1 MGSTK
6 QFRIKQKN
14 PHQTR
19 PNISSSGESASCFLL
34 LSFSLQCFPLP
45 NHQRVRC
52 LFLSLFPMVSDAESV
67 HLPPIHQHLDRFVRV
82 ASFRYLLWD
91 HKPLTDFWMTGPG
104 TVKKLEKHGIDL
116 KSYYAS
122 AECTARHL
130 DPLTTNLVVA
140 DASRTEKTICL
151 AVSPSLK
158 AYGIPGRARL
168 FEVVQKVKE
177 VNAQRLREAA
187 RTRKAVYKDGTPT
200 FASSSYDSLALSAD
214 PSIAVDYLIAPP
226 RMAYYEK
233 VSRQIYGIYLKYIA
247 PEDIVVYSIDECF
260 FDLTSYLSHY
270 HMSAHDLVKTMIRE
284 VLYTTGIT
292 ATGGIGTNLYL
303 AKLAMDITAKHAAP
317 DADGVRIAELDE
329 ESFRYLLWDHKP
341 LTDFWMTG
349 PGTVKK
355 LEKHGIR
362 TMGELARYSLNYQ
375 DILYKEFGVDAELLI
390 DHAWG
395 LEPCGMKE
403 IKAYKPSTNSI
414 SEGQVLAC
422 PYPYDKARIIVQEMA
437 DSLVLQLTD
446 KGLVTDSLTLDVGYD
461 RENCD
466 NGTYHGPVHIDHYGR
481 TVPKGAHGSVRLDNP
496 TNLGS
501 QLIKA
506 AATLFDQIA
515 DKTLTVRR
523 ITIAANRVVKD
534 EGVFQ
539 VDLFTDTS
547 KLEKEKQLQE
557 VMLGLKKKF
566 GKNAVLKGTNY
577 LDGATMK
584 ERNKQIGGHKAE

>member
-1 MGSTK
+1 MS
-6 QFRIKQKN
+6 QRRVF
-14 PHQTR
+14 
-19 PNISSSGESASCFLL
+19 SC
-34 LSFSLQCFPLP
+34 
-45 NHQRVRC
+45 
-52 LFLSLFPMVSDAESV
+52 
-67 HLPPIHQHLDRFVRV
+67 
-82 ASFRYLLWD
+82 
-91 HKPLTDFWMTGPG
+91 
-104 TVKKLEKHGIDL
+104 IDL

-122 AECTARHL
+122 AECCARHL

-140 DASRTEKTICL
+140 DASRTEKTICF
-151 AVSPSLK
+151 AVFPSLK

-177 VNAQRLREAA
+177 VNAQRLREAV
-187 RTRKAVYKDGTPT
+187 RLRKAVYKNGVPT
-200 FASSSYDSLALSAD
+200 FASSSYDSTALSD

-247 PEDIVVYSIDECF
+247 SEDIVVYSIDECF
-260 FDLTSYLSHY
+260 FDLISYLSHY

-292 ATGGIGTNLYL
+292 ATAGIGSNLYL

-329 ESFRYLLWDHKP
+329 ESFRYLLCDHKP

-403 IKAYKPSTNSI
+403 IKAYKPNT
-414 SEGQVLAC
+414 
-422 PYPYDKARIIVQEMA
+422 K
-437 DSLVLQLTD
+437 
-446 KGLVTDSLTLDVGYD
+446 D
-461 RENCD
+461 R
-466 NGTYHGPVHIDHYGR
+466 
-481 TVPKGAHGSVRLDNP
+481 KSV
-496 TNLGS
+496 
-501 QLIKA
+501 
-506 AATLFDQIA
+506 
-515 DKTLTVRR
+515 V
-523 ITIAANRVVKD
+523 
-534 EGVFQ
+534 
-539 VDLFTDTS
+539 
-547 KLEKEKQLQE
+547 
-557 VMLGLKKKF
+557 
-566 GKNAVLKGTNY
+566 
-577 LDGATMK
+577 
-584 ERNKQIGGHKAE
+584 

>member
-1 MGSTK
+1 
-6 QFRIKQKN
+6 
-14 PHQTR
+14 
-19 PNISSSGESASCFLL
+19 
-34 LSFSLQCFPLP
+34 
-45 NHQRVRC
+45 
-52 LFLSLFPMVSDAESV
+52 
-67 HLPPIHQHLDRFVRV
+67 
-82 ASFRYLLWD
+82 
-91 HKPLTDFWMTGPG
+91 MTEPR
-104 TVKKLEKHGIDL
+104 KIYACIDL

-122 AECTARHL
+122 AECCARHL
-130 DPLTTNLVVA
+130 DPLSTNLVVA

-177 VNAQRLREAA
+177 VNAQRLREAV
-187 RTRKAVYKDGTPT
+187 RLRKAVYKDGVPI
-200 FASSSYDSLALSAD
+200 FASSSYDSTTLSD

-260 FDLTSYLSHY
+260 FDITSYLSHY
-270 HMSAHDLVKTMIRE
+270 RMSAHDLVKTMIRE

-292 ATGGIGTNLYL
+292 ATAGIGSNLYL

-414 SEGQVLAC
+414 SEGQVLSC

-481 TVPKGAHGSVRLDNP
+481 TVPKGAHGTVKLDNP

-506 AATLFDQIA
+506 TATLFDQIA

-534 EGVFQ
+534 EGIFQ
-539 VDLFTDTS
+539 VDLFTDTT

>member
-1 MGSTK
+1 MTIER
-6 QFRIKQKN
+6 RIF
-14 PHQTR
+14 
-19 PNISSSGESASCFLL
+19 AC
-34 LSFSLQCFPLP
+34 
-45 NHQRVRC
+45 
-52 LFLSLFPMVSDAESV
+52 
-67 HLPPIHQHLDRFVRV
+67 
-82 ASFRYLLWD
+82 
-91 HKPLTDFWMTGPG
+91 
-104 TVKKLEKHGIDL
+104 IDL

-122 AECTARHL
+122 AECCARHL

-177 VNAQRLREAA
+177 VNAQRLREAV
-187 RTRKAVYKDGTPT
+187 RLRKAVYKDGVPT
-200 FASSSYDSLALSAD
+200 FASSSYDSTALSD

-260 FDLTSYLSHY
+260 FDITSYLSHY

-292 ATGGIGTNLYL
+292 ATAGIGTNLYL

-329 ESFRYLLWDHKP
+329 ESYRYLLWDHKP

-403 IKAYKPSTNSI
+403 IKAYRPSTNSI
-414 SEGQVLAC
+414 SEGQVLSC

-466 NGTYHGPVHIDHYGR
+466 NGSYHGPVHIDHYGR
-481 TVPKGAHGSVRLDNP
+481 TVPKGAHGTVKLDNP

-501 QLIKA
+501 QLIKS
-506 AATLFDQIA
+506 AATLFDQIV
-515 DKTLTVRR
+515 DKSLTVRR

-534 EGVFQ
+534 EGIFQ
-539 VDLFTDTS
+539 VDLFTDTT

-577 LDGATMK
+577 LDGATMR
-584 ERNKQIGGHKAE
+584 ERNKQIGGHKAD

>member
-1 MGSTK
+1 MAK
-6 QFRIKQKN
+6 QR
-14 PHQTR
+14 T
-19 PNISSSGESASCFLL
+19 
-34 LSFSLQCFPLP
+34 
-45 NHQRVRC
+45 
-52 LFLSLFPMVSDAESV
+52 
-67 HLPPIHQHLDRFVRV
+67 
-82 ASFRYLLWD
+82 YLA
-91 HKPLTDFWMTGPG
+91 
-104 TVKKLEKHGIDL
+104 IDL

-122 AECTARHL
+122 AECCARHL

-177 VNAQRLREAA
+177 VNAQRLREAVKTH
-187 RTRKAVYKDGTPT
+187 RAVYKDGHPT
-200 FASSSYDSLALSAD
+200 FASASYDSTTLTD

-247 PEDIVVYSIDECF
+247 PEDIVVYSIDEVF
-260 FDLTSYLSHY
+260 IDATSYLSHY
-270 HMSAHDLVKTMIRE
+270 HMSAHDLAKTMIRE

-292 ATGGIGTNLYL
+292 ATAGIGTNLYL
-303 AKLAMDITAKHAAP
+303 AKLAMDITAKHAQP
-317 DADGVRIAELDE
+317 DADGVRIAELNE
-329 ESFRYLLWDHKP
+329 ESYRYLLWDHKP

-403 IKAYKPSTNSI
+403 IKTYRPSTNSI

-422 PYPYDKARIIVQEMA
+422 PYEYSKAQIIVQEMA

-446 KGLVTDSLTLDVGYD
+446 KGLVTDSLTLNVGYD

-466 NGTYHGPVHIDHYGR
+466 KGTYHGPVHVDRYGR

-534 EGVFQ
+534 EGIFQ
-539 VDLFTDTS
+539 VDLFTNTT
-547 KLEKEKQLQE
+547 KMEKEKQLQE

-577 LDGATMK
+577 LDGATMR
-584 ERNKQIGGHKAE
+584 ERNKTIGGHKAD

>member
-1 MGSTK
+1 M
-6 QFRIKQKN
+6 
-14 PHQTR
+14 
-19 PNISSSGESASCFLL
+19 
-34 LSFSLQCFPLP
+34 
-45 NHQRVRC
+45 QRTYAC
-52 LFLSLFPMVSDAESV
+52 
-67 HLPPIHQHLDRFVRV
+67 
-82 ASFRYLLWD
+82 
-91 HKPLTDFWMTGPG
+91 
-104 TVKKLEKHGIDL
+104 IDL

-168 FEVVQKVKE
+168 FEVVQKVND
-177 VNAQRLREAA
+177 VNAQRLREAVRLR
-187 RTRKAVYKDGTPT
+187 RTVYKDGVPT
-200 FASSSYDSLALSAD
+200 FASSSYDALALSD

-317 DADGVRIAELDE
+317 DKDGVRIAELDE

-414 SEGQVLAC
+414 SEGQVLSC

-446 KGLVTDSLTLDVGYD
+446 KGLVTDSLTLNVGYD

-481 TVPKGAHGSVRLDNP
+481 TVPKGAHGTTKLDNP

-506 AATLFDQIA
+506 AATLFDQIS

-534 EGVFQ
+534 EGIFQ
-539 VDLFTDTS
+539 VDLFTDTT

-577 LDGATMK
+577 LDGATMR
-584 ERNKQIGGHKAE
+584 ERNKTIGGHKAE

>member
-1 MGSTK
+1 MRRTY
-6 QFRIKQKN
+6 
-14 PHQTR
+14 
-19 PNISSSGESASCFLL
+19 AC
-34 LSFSLQCFPLP
+34 
-45 NHQRVRC
+45 
-52 LFLSLFPMVSDAESV
+52 
-67 HLPPIHQHLDRFVRV
+67 
-82 ASFRYLLWD
+82 
-91 HKPLTDFWMTGPG
+91 
-104 TVKKLEKHGIDL
+104 IDL

-122 AECTARHL
+122 AECCARHL

-177 VNAQRLREAA
+177 VNAQRLREAV
-187 RTRKAVYKDGTPT
+187 RTRRAVYKDGVPT
-200 FASSSYDSLALSAD
+200 FASSSYDSTALSD

-329 ESFRYLLWDHKP
+329 ESYRYLLWDHKP

-414 SEGQVLAC
+414 SEGQVLSC

-446 KGLVTDSLTLDVGYD
+446 KGLVTDSLTLDIGYD

-481 TVPKGAHGSVRLDNP
+481 TVPKSAHGTVKLDNP

-534 EGVFQ
+534 EGIFQ

-547 KLEKEKQLQE
+547 KLEKEKKLQD
-557 VMLGLKKKF
+557 VMLGIKKKF

>member
-1 MGSTK
+1 MHTY
-6 QFRIKQKN
+6 
-14 PHQTR
+14 
-19 PNISSSGESASCFLL
+19 AC
-34 LSFSLQCFPLP
+34 
-45 NHQRVRC
+45 
-52 LFLSLFPMVSDAESV
+52 
-67 HLPPIHQHLDRFVRV
+67 
-82 ASFRYLLWD
+82 
-91 HKPLTDFWMTGPG
+91 
-104 TVKKLEKHGIDL
+104 IDL

-122 AECTARHL
+122 AECCARHL

-168 FEVVQKVKE
+168 FEVVQKVNE
-177 VNAQRLREAA
+177 VNVQRLREAV
-187 RTRKAVYKDGTPT
+187 RTRKAVYKDGVPT
-200 FASSSYDSLALSAD
+200 FASSSYDSITLSTD
-214 PSIAVDYLIAPP
+214 PSIAVDYLISPP

-292 ATGGIGTNLYL
+292 ATAGIGTNLYL
-303 AKLAMDITAKHAAP
+303 AKLAMDITAKHAQP

-329 ESFRYLLWDHKP
+329 ESYRYLLWDHKP

-362 TMGELARYSLNYQ
+362 TMGELARYSLKYQ

-395 LEPCGMKE
+395 VEPCGMKE

-414 SEGQVLAC
+414 SEGQVLSC
-422 PYPYDKARIIVQEMA
+422 PYDYDKARIIVQEMA

-446 KGLVTDSLTLDVGYD
+446 KELVTDSLTLDVGYD

-466 NGTYHGPVHIDHYGR
+466 SGKYKGPVHIDHYGR
-481 TVPKGAHGSVRLDNP
+481 TVPKGAHGTTKLDNP

-534 EGVFQ
+534 EGIFQ

-577 LDGATMK
+577 LDGATMR
-584 ERNKQIGGHKAE
+584 ERNKQIGGHKAD